1 MTTHWWG
8 RPHLGIV
15 IHNGIEM
22 KPVRDFTSLELLAIR
37 KSYEKVFVCSANWH
51 PQKRLADN
59 VAMFKHLRKMHPN
72 SCLIVMG
79 ANPDYMC
86 ADPGIFYSGSLPP
99 ELYMQVYSMADWMI
113 HLAWLDHCPNVVIEA
128 LSQNTPV
135 ICTDAGGTRELVGDN
150 GIILAEA
157 PYNFELANYDD
168 PPHVDVTQLTKLEL
182 PKGTFDA
189 SALSILDIQRV
200 AHVYEGLFNKVVYN
214 NEVPC

>member
-1 MTTHWWG
+1 MTVF
-8 RPHLGIV
+8 LLSVGILLWIFPDTSFSIPDNRIAALDGLFIV
-15 IHNGIEM
+15 APWLFLFLIPAISMRLWSEERRQGTIELFLTLPISIGEAVTA
-22 KPVRDFTSLELLAIR
+22 KFLAAWA
-37 KSYEKVFVCSANWH
+37 FVAIA
-51 PQKRLADN
+51 LALTFPIWITVN
-59 VAMFKHLRKMHPN
+59 
-72 SCLIVMG
+72 VMG
-79 ANPDYMC
+79 
-86 ADPGIFYSGSLPP
+86 DP
-99 ELYMQVYSMADWMI
+99 
-113 HLAWLDHCPNVVIEA
+113 
-128 LSQNTPV
+128 
-135 ICTDAGGTRELVGDN
+135 DN